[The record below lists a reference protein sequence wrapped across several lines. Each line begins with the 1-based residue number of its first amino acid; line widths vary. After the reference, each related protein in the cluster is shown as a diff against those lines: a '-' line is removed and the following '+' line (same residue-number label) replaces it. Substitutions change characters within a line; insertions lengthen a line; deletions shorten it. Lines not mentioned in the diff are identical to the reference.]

1 MKYSFV
7 NKLPQATGSSL
18 LVSRSQ
24 SIEDILSLV
33 KKGVKDSYF
42 QAKRISS
49 FFERE
54 NKIDSCYAIWK
65 FLKTNVEYQ
74 RESKELQTVK
84 TLSRLLLMDRK
95 GDCKHFSTAVAT
107 LLTSLN
113 IPFFFRLVSF
123 NHFDKSPTHIYIVA
137 NINGKKIPIDCCL
150 KKFNTEPPYKYK
162 TDYYA

>member
-1 MKYSFV
+1 MNLEFV

-84 TLSRLLLMDRK
+84 TLSRL
-95 GDCKHFSTAVAT
+95 H
-107 LLTSLN
+107 
-113 IPFFFRLVSF
+113 
-123 NHFDKSPTHIYIVA
+123 
-137 NINGKKIPIDCCL
+137 
-150 KKFNTEPPYKYK
+150 
-162 TDYYA
+162 